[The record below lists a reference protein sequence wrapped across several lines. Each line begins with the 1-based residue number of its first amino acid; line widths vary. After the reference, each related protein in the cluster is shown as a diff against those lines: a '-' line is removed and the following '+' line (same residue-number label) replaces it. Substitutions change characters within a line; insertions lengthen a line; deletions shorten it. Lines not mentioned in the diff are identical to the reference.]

1 MCGGRGER
9 RRREGRRKGGVGE
22 GEGSLVKLD
31 PEEVGIEA
39 NLVSK
44 DTKFFVDL

>member
-1 MCGGRGER
+1 MKDGGGKEEGKEVLER
-9 RRREGRRKGGVGE
+9 EK
-22 GEGSLVKLD
+22 GSLVKLD